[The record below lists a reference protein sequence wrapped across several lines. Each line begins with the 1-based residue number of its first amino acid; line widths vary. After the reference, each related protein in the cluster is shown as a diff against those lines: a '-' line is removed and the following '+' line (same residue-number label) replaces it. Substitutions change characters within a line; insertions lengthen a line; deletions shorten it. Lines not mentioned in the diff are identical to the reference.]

1 MHVCYGRH
9 SMSTVTTESEWV
21 EKKIDTYIVDFSRPM
36 HGRYIANFEVF
47 SLINKSDN
55 KYTPP

>member
-1 MHVCYGRH
+1 
-9 SMSTVTTESEWV
+9 MSTVTTESEWV